1 MSPDESIAEPIDETA
16 VKVSAGNENSTV
28 ETEAPL
34 EKKFDPEEFR
44 RMQLAVLRYQK
55 LPQRRK
61 RSWRFNGAGYSSKKE
76 YNKNGYID
84 CFGKV
89 HSAFDLRLKVLCGA
103 NVEEMNW
110 KALE

>member
-1 MSPDESIAEPIDETA
+1 MSPDESIAEPTDETSI
-16 VKVSAGNENSTV
+16 KVSTKMETIENP
-28 ETEAPL
+28 APL

-44 RMQLAVLRYQK
+44 RMQLAVLHYQK

-110 KALE
+110 KALG